1 LKICID
7 IQSAIAQ
14 GAGVGRYTKVLVE
27 NLIKSGHADKL
38 KLFYF
43 DFKKLGCSFASDE
56 NLELKPITYIPG
68 RFVQK
73 AWKTINYPPF
83 DFFAGKADVYHFPNF
98 IIPPIADKKGKKIVS
113 IHDTSFIRFPEF
125 TEEKNLKYITKKIKQ
140 TVEQADKIITISHFS
155 ASEIHTLLNV
165 PEHKIGVTHLGIS
178 ESFKPEDKTEAFE
191 KVKQK
196 TVITEPYILTLG
208 TVEPRKNLL
217 LAIDMFEKMNHF
229 EGNLV
234 IAGMLGWK
242 YETIM
247 DRIKESPKSKKII
260 YLNYVPDGLLSSLY
274 SAASLYII
282 PSHYEG
288 FGFPPVE
295 AMACGTPVLSSKGGS
310 LPEIL
315 GNAAEYAEFDA
326 PDQWADKAEQ
336 IINNQSIQNDLITK
350 GIKQASKYR
359 WNKTADETWKI
370 YFESINN

>member
-1 LKICID
+1 MKICID
-7 IQSAIAQ
+7 IQSAVAQ
-14 GAGVGRYTKVLVE
+14 RAGVGRYTKVLVE
-27 NLIKSGHADKL
+27 NLIKNGHADQL

-43 DFKKLGCSFASDE
+43 NFKKFESPIDNTDNIE
-56 NLELKPITYIPG
+56 MKPITYIPG
-68 RFVQK
+68 QFVQK
-73 AWKTINYPPF
+73 AWKTINFPTF

-98 IIPPIADKKGKKIVS
+98 IIPPVADKKGKKIVS
-113 IHDTSFIRFPEF
+113 IHDTSFIRFPQF
-125 TEEKNLKYITKKIKQ
+125 TEEKNLKYITKKIKK
-140 TVEQADKIITISHFS
+140 TVERADKIITISHFS
-155 ASEIHTLLNV
+155 AEEIKTLLNV
-165 PEHKIGVTHLGIS
+165 PEHKIAVTHLGIS
-178 ESFKPEDKTEAFE
+178 ESFMPEDKHEAFL
-191 KVKQK
+191 KVKEK
-196 TVITEPYILTLG
+196 TQIADPYILTLG

-217 LAIDMFEKMNHF
+217 LAIEMFEKMKHF
-229 EGNLV
+229 DGNLV

-247 DRIKESPKSKKII
+247 EKIKESPKSKKII

-315 GNAAEYAEFDA
+315 GNAAEYAEFNA
-326 PDQWADKAEQ
+326 PEQWADKAEQ
-336 IINNQSIQNDLITK
+336 IINTQSIQNDLIKK

-359 WNKTADETWKI
+359 WSKTAEETWNI
-370 YFESINN
+370 YQELF

>member
-7 IQSAIAQ
+7 IQSAVAQ
-14 GAGVGRYTKVLVE
+14 RAGVGRYTKVLVE
-27 NLIKSGHADKL
+27 NLIKNGHSEDL

-43 DFKKLGCSFASDE
+43 NFKKLESPFDNVD
-56 NLELKPITYIPG
+56 NLELKPVTYIPG

-73 AWKTINYPPF
+73 AWKTINFPPF
-83 DFFAGKADVYHFPNF
+83 DFFAGKSDIYHFPNF
-98 IIPPIADKKGKKIVS
+98 IIPPVADKKGKKIVS
-113 IHDTSFIRFPEF
+113 IHDTSFIRFPQF
-125 TEEKNLKYITKKIKQ
+125 TEEKNLKYITKKIKE
-140 TVEQADKIITISHFS
+140 TVERADKIITISHFS
-155 ASEIHTLLNV
+155 AEEIKTLLNV
-165 PEHKIGVTHLGIS
+165 PEHKIAVTHLGIS
-178 ESFKPEDKTEAFE
+178 ESFMPEDKIEAFK
-191 KVKQK
+191 KVKENTQ
-196 TVITEPYILTLG
+196 ISEPYILTLG

-217 LAIDMFEKMNHF
+217 LAIEMFEEMKKF
-229 EGNLV
+229 DGNLV

-247 DRIKESPKSKKII
+247 ERIKESPKSNRII
-260 YLNYVPDGLLSSLY
+260 YLDYVPDGLLSSLY

-315 GNAAEYAEFDA
+315 GDAAEYAEFNA

-336 IINNQSIQNDLITK
+336 IINNQSIQNDLIAK

-359 WNKTADETWKI
+359 WNKTAEETWKI
-370 YFESINN
+370 YQE

>member
-7 IQSAIAQ
+7 IQSAVAQ
-14 GAGVGRYTKVLVE
+14 RAGVGRYTKVLVE
-27 NLIKSGHADKL
+27 NLIKNGHADQL

-43 DFKKLGCSFASDE
+43 NFKKFESPIDNTDNIE
-56 NLELKPITYIPG
+56 MKPITYIPG
-68 RFVQK
+68 QFVQK
-73 AWKTINYPPF
+73 AWKTINFPTF

-98 IIPPIADKKGKKIVS
+98 IIPPVADKKGKKIVS
-113 IHDTSFIRFPEF
+113 IHDTSFIRFPQF
-125 TEEKNLKYITKKIKQ
+125 TEEKNLKYITKKIKK
-140 TVEQADKIITISHFS
+140 TVERADKIITISHFS
-155 ASEIHTLLNV
+155 AEEIKTLLNV
-165 PEHKIGVTHLGIS
+165 PEHKIAVTHLGIS
-178 ESFKPEDKTEAFE
+178 ESFMPEDKHEAFL
-191 KVKQK
+191 KVKEK
-196 TVITEPYILTLG
+196 TQIADPYILTLG

-217 LAIDMFEKMNHF
+217 LAIEMFEKMKHF
-229 EGNLV
+229 DGNLV

-247 DRIKESPKSKKII
+247 EKIKESPKSKKII

-315 GNAAEYAEFDA
+315 GNAAEYAEFNA
-326 PDQWADKAEQ
+326 PEQWADKAEQ
-336 IINNQSIQNDLITK
+336 IINTQSIQNDLIKK

-359 WNKTADETWKI
+359 WSKTAEETWNI
-370 YFESINN
+370 YQELF

>member
-1 LKICID
+1 MKICID
-7 IQSAIAQ
+7 IQSAAAQ
-14 GAGVGRYTKVLVE
+14 RAGVGRYTKVLVE
-27 NLIKSGHADKL
+27 NLIRNGHSDQL

-43 DFKKLGCSFASDE
+43 NFKKTDSPFDNTDKAD
-56 NLELKPITYIPG
+56 LKTITYIPG

-73 AWKTINYPPF
+73 AWKTINFPPF

-98 IIPPIADKKGKKIVS
+98 IIPPMADKKCKKIVS

-125 TEEKNLKYITKKIKQ
+125 TEEKNLKYITKRIRE
-140 TVEQADKIITISHFS
+140 TVAKADKIITISHFS
-155 ASEIHTLLNV
+155 AEEIKTLLNV
-165 PEHKIGVTHLGIS
+165 PEHKIAVTHLGIS
-178 ESFKPEDKTEAFE
+178 ESFKPEDKQEAFL
-191 KVKQK
+191 KVKEK
-196 TVITEPYILTLG
+196 TEISEPYILTLG

-217 LAIDMFEKMNHF
+217 LAIEMFERMKHF

-247 DRIKESPKSKKII
+247 ERIKESSKSNKII

-315 GNAAEYAEFDA
+315 GNAAEYAEFNA
-326 PDQWADKAEQ
+326 PDQWAEKADQ
-336 IINNQSIQNDLITK
+336 IIGNSSLQKEMIDK
-350 GIKQASKYR
+350 GIEQAGKYR
-359 WNKTADETWKI
+359 WKKTAEKTWNI
-370 YFESINN
+370 YQKLF

>member
-1 LKICID
+1 MKICID
-7 IQSAIAQ
+7 IQSAVAQ
-14 GAGVGRYTKVLVE
+14 RAGVGRYTKVLVK
-27 NLIKSGHADKL
+27 NLIKNGHSDQL

-43 DFKKLGCSFASDE
+43 NFRKTASPFD
-56 NLELKPITYIPG
+56 NTDKADLKTITYIPG

-73 AWKTINYPPF
+73 AWKTINFPPF
-83 DFFAGKADVYHFPNF
+83 DFFAGKADIYHFPNF
-98 IIPPIADKKGKKIVS
+98 IIPPMADKKCKKIVS

-125 TEEKNLKYITKKIKQ
+125 TEEKNLKYITKRIRQ
-140 TVEQADKIITISHFS
+140 TVEKADKIITISHFS
-155 ASEIHTLLNV
+155 AEEIKTLLNV
-165 PEHKIGVTHLGIS
+165 PEHKIAVTHLGIS
-178 ESFKPEDKTEAFE
+178 ESFKPEDKEEAFL
-191 KVKQK
+191 KVKEK
-196 TVITEPYILTLG
+196 TEISEPYILTLG
-208 TVEPRKNLL
+208 TVEPRKNIL
-217 LAIDMFEKMNHF
+217 LAIEMFEKMKHF

-247 DRIKESPKSKKII
+247 DRIKESSKSNKII

-315 GNAAEYAEFDA
+315 GNAAEYAEFNA
-326 PDQWADKAEQ
+326 PDQWAEKA
-336 IINNQSIQNDLITK
+336 DLIIGNSSLQKEMIDK
-350 GIKQASKYR
+350 GIEQAGKYR
-359 WNKTADETWKI
+359 WKKTAEDTWNI
-370 YFESINN
+370 YQELF